1 ADHGDE
7 PLMTLLAAVAEHLP
21 KDRQRLLVQLALPA
35 MRFMAKTGLKAAF
48 SWWLRQDAAKL
59 NESFEREVKQA
70 GDAAIDAAIES
81 TLRDHIEARR
91 SIETLREALGR
102 LAEKER
108 IVIFVDELDRCRPDF
123 AISML
128 ESIKHVFNVEGVQFV
143 LVTNAEQLRASIRH
157 VYGLNEQNSRRYL
170 DKFVGYSFALPHRH
184 SPTSRGIRINRT
196 SVTHYRVLSNQSK
209 WVAGSSAN
217 HSGRKFVERLI
228 ISNQL
233 S

>member
-1 ADHGDE
+1 
-7 PLMTLLAAVAEHLP
+7 
-21 KDRQRLLVQLALPA
+21 
-35 MRFMAKTGLKAAF
+35 
-48 SWWLRQDAAKL
+48 
-59 NESFEREVKQA
+59 
-70 GDAAIDAAIES
+70 
-81 TLRDHIEARR
+81 
-91 SIETLREALGR
+91 
-102 LAEKER
+102 
-108 IVIFVDELDRCRPDF
+108 
-123 AISML
+123 
-128 ESIKHVFNVEGVQFV
+128 QFV

-233 S
+233 SLREVETWLRYLEIYQIVTHQEGFGNNDAFV